1 MADRP
6 TLIRQ
11 WLLIRA
17 LCASRSGWSIR
28 DLAAEFSV
36 SEKSIRRDLD
46 ALTLA
51 GFRLSETVEDRG
63 RKRWR
68 LDGSQ
73 SVPLPEL
80 NLSEAAAL
88 YLGRRLLEPLA
99 GTTLWESAQSA
110 FVKLRQQFCPDT
122 LAWLE
127 SLAVTLHETTFGQSD
142 YSERAEVIDTLM
154 AGVSESRV
162 TRLLYHPLRSDV
174 PEEYELQPLGII
186 WHRSTL
192 YLVAASVEHPRPRHF
207 KVDRIRD
214 VEVLTT
220 TFARPPNFDL
230 QQHLQ
235 HSLGVYQTNAP
246 VTKVRI
252 WFSADAARYVTEHRW
267 HDSQQIQE
275 QADGTLLV
283 DLTLSDLTEL
293 TSWVLS
299 FGSRAVVLAPESL
312 QKAIQRELGA
322 SLAAYTQR
330 ISASIG
336 EPDNDGS
343 SE

>member
-17 LCASRSGWSIR
+17 LCASRGGWLIQ

-46 ALTLA
+46 ALSYA
-51 GFRLSETVEDRG
+51 GFRLTETVEDRG

-68 LDGSQ
+68 LAGPQ

-99 GTTLWESAQSA
+99 GTALWESAQTA
-110 FVKLRQQFCPDT
+110 FVKLRQQFCPDA
-122 LAWLE
+122 LAYLDL
-127 SLAVTLHETTFGQSD
+127 LAATLHETTFGHSD

-154 AGVSESRV
+154 LGVSESRV

-174 PEEYELQPLGII
+174 PEQYELQLLGII

-192 YLVAASVEHPRPRHF
+192 YLVSVSEERPDPRHF

-214 VEVLTT
+214 VKVLPT
-220 TFARPPNFDL
+220 TFTRPPDFDL

-252 WFSADAARYVTEHRW
+252 WFSAYAARYVIEHRW
-267 HDSQQIQE
+267 HQSQQFHE
-275 QADGTLLV
+275 LPDGSLIVRLE
-283 DLTLSDLTEL
+283 LSDLTEV
-293 TSWVLS
+293 TSWILG
-299 FGSRAVVLAPESL
+299 FGSRAVVLAPDSL
-312 QKAIQRELGA
+312 REAVQLELGA

-330 ISASIG
+330 TSASIG
-336 EPDNDGS
+336 EPDDDGS